1 MLSGQHNILEKPQ
14 QARHWHRRQRPQCVA
29 KVSIQRICTRTRHL
43 QDMKKRIRH
52 TKARSQ
58 PKKRAQTRVTHR
70 PPSRGRQ
77 EAPHV
82 KLSVDFRELM
92 LHQVV
97 SFSTRF
103 VQTVTGL
110 YQPRHRIT
118 LPELRTLFL
127 LGRYGNLAPIRV
139 AELATTDRATVT
151 RAISALRRRK
161 LIRVRADPSH
171 HKRTLATL
179 TPAGARLHDELA
191 ALVNYRNDWLRS
203 EFTNDELKTLFAL
216 LRRLERAARSLP
228 TQLPADQSSAQSF
241 DRGANV

>member
-1 MLSGQHNILEKPQ
+1 MTKPQ
-14 QARHWHRRQRPQCVA
+14 KAKSTTAGAKARTRSRPA
-29 KVSIQRICTRTRHL
+29 NRSAANQRIEV
-43 QDMKKRIRH
+43 
-52 TKARSQ
+52 
-58 PKKRAQTRVTHR
+58 PPVEQT
-70 PPSRGRQ
+70 
-77 EAPHV
+77 
-82 KLSVDFRELM
+82 VDFKELM

-97 SFSTRF
+97 TFSTRF

-110 YQPRHRIT
+110 YQSRHRIT

-191 ALVNYRNDWLRS
+191 ALVNFRNDWLRS
-203 EFTNDELKTLFAL
+203 EFTNEELKTLFAL

-228 TQLPADQSSAQSF
+228 TQLPADQSSAQSC